1 MLLIGGLLAA
11 GCSSD
16 SSSPTTVPGGTSS
29 SALSPESFTDNFT
42 AMAGLRGLAAA
53 GRGRVV
59 VLLPDTS
66 SSARYAEF
74 DAPSLTRAFTTAG
87 LGAAEFSV
95 QNALGNDA
103 TQLAQAQAAIAAGAT
118 VLVVDPIDS
127 DVGTAIESSAES
139 HHVAVI
145 DYDRL
150 TEGGS
155 RQYYVGF
162 DNGQVGSLLGRGLV
176 ACVSAWGLAKPQVAV
191 LTGSPTDSNA
201 VEVATGSSATLRPY
215 FTSGKW
221 VDAANLAA
229 TSDPATAESE
239 FQEAS
244 TNHRGINAVLA
255 PSDETAAP
263 IITYLKT
270 LGTPAKKV
278 PITGQGATL
287 IGLQNIISGYQCGT
301 IYEPIDAEA
310 QAAAAL
316 ALYLRAHRVPPSAL
330 VNGKV
335 SDRATHSAV
344 PSVLLDPVWV
354 TPANVATTVIR
365 DNFVTAA
372 ELCAG
377 PYAAACRVSN
387 IG

>member
-1 MLLIGGLLAA
+1 
-11 GCSSD
+11 
-16 SSSPTTVPGGTSS
+16 
-29 SALSPESFTDNFT
+29 
-42 AMAGLRGLAAA
+42 
-53 GRGRVV
+53 
-59 VLLPDTS
+59 
-66 SSARYAEF
+66 
-74 DAPSLTRAFTTAG
+74 
-87 LGAAEFSV
+87 
-95 QNALGNDA
+95 
-103 TQLAQAQAAIAAGAT
+103 
-118 VLVVDPIDS
+118 
-127 DVGTAIESSAES
+127 
-139 HHVAVI
+139 
-145 DYDRL
+145 
-150 TEGGS
+150 
-155 RQYYVGF
+155 
-162 DNGQVGSLLGRGLV
+162 
-176 ACVSAWGLAKPQVAV
+176 
-191 LTGSPTDSNA
+191 
-201 VEVATGSSATLRPY
+201 VATGSSATLRPY

-335 SDRATHSAV
+335 SDRATHAAV